1 MARKIKKEYPEVDY
15 KVQFGLCLSYLLK
28 NKEGDN
34 KMKEIVFEKA
44 GIKFMFKDLTWDDE
58 VRDFIF
64 RWKAIGSDDS
74 EFNNCTED
82 GYFGYAK
89 VDLSNKRIVC
99 SFKTKGKQLKGV
111 LIPENIFK
119 EVEKLCKEAKSN
131 FARKFNEIVEEVV
144 AGKKNINFSIVG
156 CDFPQ
161 YQAWIDDTEGLKN
174 TPKIMEEA
182 IKRLTG
188 ESHICNA
195 CDYIYY
201 KIKQRISNK
210 NGLNDKAFNL
220 KYDKEIQQ
228 YHEFSSDI
236 VTSFDMKLADAIK
249 LNEYLAKEKLKEEK
263 RKDIFLKAKETGEKQ
278 ILKAW
283 SEPCNDPNESCD
295 VDNIVLYAMPNGEE
309 QIERYHTW

>member
-1 MARKIKKEYPEVDY
+1 M
-15 KVQFGLCLSYLLK
+15 
-28 NKEGDN
+28 
-34 KMKEIVFEKA
+34 
-44 GIKFMFKDLTWDDE
+44 
-58 VRDFIF
+58 
-64 RWKAIGSDDS
+64 
-74 EFNNCTED
+74 
-82 GYFGYAK
+82 
-89 VDLSNKRIVC
+89 
-99 SFKTKGKQLKGV
+99 KGV
-111 LIPENIFK
+111 SLPENIFK
-119 EVEKLCKEAKSN
+119 EIKSSCEEVKAN
-131 FARKFNEIVEEVV
+131 FIEKFNKIVNKIVI
-144 AGKKNINFSIVG
+144 GKKSINFSIVG
-156 CDFPQ
+156 CDYPH
-161 YQAWIDDTEGLKN
+161 YHAWIDDTEGLKN
-174 TPKIMEEA
+174 VQAIMEEA

-188 ESHICNA
+188 ETYISNS

-201 KIKQRISNK
+201 KIKQSISNK

-228 YHEFSSDI
+228 YHQFSSDI

-278 ILKAW
+278 ILKTW